1 MENVKGK
8 EISLLG
14 KAVKIPGHNKPR
26 GSEPLKTGAGWVVMM
41 MMIENSEDEA
51 DDDE

>member
-26 GSEPLKTGAGWVVMM
+26 GSEALKTGAGEWMGGMGGREGWEGVGG
-41 MMIENSEDEA
+41 
-51 DDDE
+51 